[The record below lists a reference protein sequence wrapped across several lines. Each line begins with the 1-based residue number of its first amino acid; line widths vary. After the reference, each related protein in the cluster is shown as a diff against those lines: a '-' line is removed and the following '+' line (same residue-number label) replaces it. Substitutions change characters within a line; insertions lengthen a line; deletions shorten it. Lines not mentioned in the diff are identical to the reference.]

1 MVVNQL
7 NKNSWI
13 FIGIILVVL
22 IAGSSI
28 ILNQYNNSV
37 TINIET
43 NGTEISVEAATLPF
57 NDVPEDME
65 HGILNYLV
73 DAIKSPDSTL
83 ESIESDVK
91 LISKKYDYTEVN
103 VNLKSQF
110 GENQLPMPA
119 VVSGNSMYPTLKDG
133 QDLIILKTEN
143 FKVGDI
149 VISKHNEYDLIVKR
163 VGKIENNRVYLMSDN
178 KEVET
183 IYEGN
188 YIVTKTP
195 LNTWVPRNYVIGIV
209 KDY

>member
-1 MVVNQL
+1 L

-13 FIGIILVVL
+13 VIGIILVVL

-28 ILNQYNNSV
+28 IFNQYNNSV

-43 NGTEISVEAATLPF
+43 NGTEISVEASTVPF
-57 NDVPEDME
+57 NNVPEDME
-65 HGILNYLV
+65 QGILNYLV

-91 LISKKYDYTEVN
+91 LISKKYDYSNVN

-149 VISKHNEYDLIVKR
+149 VISKHSEYDLIVKR

-188 YIVTKTP
+188 YIITKTP

>member
-1 MVVNQL
+1 M

-13 FIGIILVVL
+13 VIGIILVVL

-28 ILNQYNNSV
+28 IFNQYNNSV

-43 NGTEISVEAATLPF
+43 NGTEISVEASTVPF
-57 NDVPEDME
+57 NNVPEDME
-65 HGILNYLV
+65 QGILNYLV

-91 LISKKYDYTEVN
+91 LISKKYDYSNVN

-149 VISKHNEYDLIVKR
+149 VISKHSEYDLIVKR

-188 YIVTKTP
+188 YIITKTP

-209 KDY
+209 EDY

>member
-1 MVVNQL
+1 MNQL

-13 FIGIILVVL
+13 FIGLILVVL

-43 NGTEISVEAATLPF
+43 NGTEISVEASTSLPF

-65 HGILNYLV
+65 QEILNYLV

-91 LISKKYDYTEVN
+91 LISKKFDYNDVN

-133 QDLIILKTEN
+133 QNLIILKTKN

-163 VGKIENNRVYLMSDN
+163 VGKIESNRIYLMSDN

-188 YIVTKTP
+188 YIITKTP

>member
-1 MVVNQL
+1 M

-13 FIGIILVVL
+13 FIGIILVVM

-37 TINIET
+37 TIDIET
-43 NGTEISVEAATLPF
+43 NGTEISVEASTLPF
-57 NDVPEDME
+57 NDVPDDME
-65 HGILNYLV
+65 QEILNYLV

-83 ESIESDVK
+83 KSIESDVK
-91 LISKKYDYTEVN
+91 LISKKYDYTDVN

-188 YIVTKTP
+188 YIITKTP

>member
-209 KDY
+209 N

>member
-65 HGILNYLV
+65 QGILNYLV

>member
-1 MVVNQL
+1 M
-7 NKNSWI
+7 
-13 FIGIILVVL
+13 

-37 TINIET
+37 TIDIET
-43 NGTEISVEAATLPF
+43 NGTEISVEASTLPF
-57 NDVPEDME
+57 NDVPDDME
-65 HGILNYLV
+65 QEILNYLV

-91 LISKKYDYTEVN
+91 LISKKYDYTDVN
-103 VNLKSQF
+103 INLKSQF

-188 YIVTKTP
+188 YIITKTP